1 MKNNNLNYIDE
12 NLLKVSRLTNE
23 VVLENMGTSMNGF
36 QDERVEELREIYG
49 ENKISHE
56 KPDSALK
63 RIFDAFVNPFTIVL
77 FLLAIISLFTDVI
90 LVSKKDHDFT
100 SIIIMT
106 MMVTISGVLCLVQE
120 TRSHNS
126 AKKLKEMVKTTVAAE
141 RNGK

>member
-56 KPDSALK
+56 KPEIA
-63 RIFDAFVNPFTIVL
+63 
-77 FLLAIISLFTDVI
+77 
-90 LVSKKDHDFT
+90 
-100 SIIIMT
+100 
-106 MMVTISGVLCLVQE
+106 
-120 TRSHNS
+120 
-126 AKKLKEMVKTTVAAE
+126 
-141 RNGK
+141 